1 MLLDKYMYRI
11 SAAMIISSVSII
23 VNAETDM
30 RANRQQNNLNPMLQ
44 QADQNSPSPGV
55 SPARR
60 IDRELRQANIPP
72 AAVNASY
79 RSINGTGN
87 NLSDPLMGSAHSQ
100 LLRLIPAS
108 YDDGIQSIA
117 GSDRP
122 SARLISNRVV
132 AQAESIPNTAGASD
146 FIWQWGQ
153 FLDHDIDLTDGIDPP
168 EAADIAVPNGDPY
181 FVPNSTGTVVI
192 PLNRSLY
199 DVATGTDVDNP
210 RQQIN
215 EISSWI
221 DASNV
226 YGSDADRASALRTND
241 GTGRLKTSVGNLLP
255 FNVDG
260 FANAGGDSAALF
272 LAGDVRANEQVGL
285 TTMHTLF
292 IREHNWHADR
302 IRAAQ
307 PNITGNEI
315 YQRARQLVAA
325 EIQHITYREYL
336 PSLLGNGVISRY
348 SGYQPDING
357 TISNI
362 FSGAIFRY
370 GHSALS
376 PTLLR
381 LNVQGNPIP
390 AGNLALRD
398 AFFSPQRIIEEGGIA
413 PILRG
418 LSSQVC
424 QAVDNFVIDD
434 VRNFLFGPPGAGG
447 FDLAALNIQ
456 RGRDHGLPSYNQV
469 RTAFGLSEAISF
481 ADITSDTQLQTTLAG
496 VYNSVDDIDVW
507 VGGLAEDNQPGA
519 LVGELI
525 VTVIKHQFEAL
536 RDGDRFWYQRS
547 LNRQQEEQ
555 VRNTSLADIIRRNTI
570 IGNELAD
577 DVFHVR
583 SN

>member
-181 FVPNSTGTVVI
+181 FDPNSTGTVVI

-469 RTAFGLSEAISF
+469 RAAFGLSQAISF

-547 LNRQQEEQ
+547 LNRQQVEQ